1 MRLGTIA
8 GRLALVSGDQAL
20 DVNVASS
27 GRLSHDPLIALGHLA
42 DMRAWAAAADWSG
55 AVTFRPE
62 ELGPPVP
69 RPRQVFAVALNYRPH
84 AAEAGFTPPAQPL
97 IFTKF
102 PSCITGPVAAV
113 SLPEGHVD
121 WEVEIVAVVGA
132 GGRNIDRADA
142 WDVLAGLTVGQ
153 DLSERII
160 QLQGSAP
167 QFSLGK
173 SYAGFGPIGP
183 VLVTPDEF
191 TDRDDIEFF
200 SSLDG
205 EELQHGRTSEM
216 IFAVDDLVAYL
227 SRVCELYP
235 GDLIFTGTP
244 SGVGNRRTPPR
255 FLRAGETL
263 RSAAAGIGEIVQVFG

>member
-1 MRLGTIA
+1 MRLGTIT
-8 GRLALVSGDQAL
+8 GRIALVRGNQAL
-20 DVNVASS
+20 DVHDASS
-27 GRLSHDPLIALGHLA
+27 GRLPHDPLVALARLA
-42 DMRAWAAAADWSG
+42 DLRAWAASADWST
-55 AVTFRPE
+55 AIAFRPE
-62 ELGPPVP
+62 QLGPPVP

-84 AAEAGFTPPAQPL
+84 AAEAGFTAPDQPL

-113 SLPEGHVD
+113 ELPRGHVD
-121 WEVEIVAVVGA
+121 WEVEIVAVVGL
-132 GGRNIDRADA
+132 GGRNIDRTDA
-142 WDVLAGLTVGQ
+142 WDALAGLTLGQ
-153 DLSERII
+153 DISERLI

-173 SYAGFGPIGP
+173 SHAGFGPIGP

-191 TDRDDIEFF
+191 ADRNDIEFF

-205 EELQHGRTSEM
+205 EELQRGRTGEM
-216 IFAVDDLVAYL
+216 IFAVDALVAYL
-227 SRVCELYP
+227 SNVCELYP

-255 FLRAGETL
+255 FLRPGETL
-263 RSAAAGIGEIVQVFG
+263 RSVAAGIGEIVQVFA